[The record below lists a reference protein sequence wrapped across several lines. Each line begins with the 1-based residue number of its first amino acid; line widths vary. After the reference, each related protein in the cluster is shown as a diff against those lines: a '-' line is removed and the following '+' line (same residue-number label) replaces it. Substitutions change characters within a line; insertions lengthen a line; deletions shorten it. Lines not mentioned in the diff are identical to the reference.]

1 MYSIAWF
8 ITFVL
13 LFLVELFTASLVSIW
28 FALGALA
35 AFGVSYLTSNIWLQ
49 ILVFLVVSFIAYL
62 ITNFILMTFRNNGT
76 TKVSSDS
83 IVGKVG
89 TITKNIKD
97 DEYGEVEVAGERW
110 VADSEKE
117 IPVGKKVRVVKSTGN
132 KIIVE
137 QE

>member
-89 TITKNIKD
+89 TITKNIKN

>member
-13 LFLVELFTASLVSIW
+13 LLLVELFTISLVSIW
-28 FALGALA
+28 FVLGALA
-35 AFGVSYLTSNIWLQ
+35 AFGVSYLTSNIWIQ

-62 ITNFILMTFRNNGT
+62 LTNLILASIR
-76 TKVSSDS
+76 KEKSISSDS

-89 TITKNIKD
+89 TITKKIKD
-97 DEYGEVEVAGERW
+97 DEYGVVEVAGKNW
-110 VADSEKE
+110 VCDSENE
-117 IPVGKKVRVVKSTGN
+117 IPVGKKVRIVKATGN
-132 KIIVE
+132 KLIVE

>member
-62 ITNFILMTFRNNGT
+62 ITNFVLMTFRNNGT